1 MGKRG
6 LFPCLSGLFVCVL
19 VVAAMERNVIELL
32 HPWRWGRD
40 GLKVRLILTIH
51 SVLGIS
57 WPRPSGMGALPGN
70 VVGRTRVR
78 EKEQK
83 KKVARCGYFWS
94 WRCGCFRGR
103 DWRSAQSTPQLSVC

>member
-83 KKVARCGYFWS
+83 KKSGKVRIFLVVEMWLFSG
-94 WRCGCFRGR
+94 
-103 DWRSAQSTPQLSVC
+103 T